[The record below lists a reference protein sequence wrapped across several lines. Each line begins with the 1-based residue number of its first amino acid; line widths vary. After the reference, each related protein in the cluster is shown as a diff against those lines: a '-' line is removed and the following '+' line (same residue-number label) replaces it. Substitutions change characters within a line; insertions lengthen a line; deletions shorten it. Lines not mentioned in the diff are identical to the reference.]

1 MKKSNT
7 SAVVIIPPKKIWTPI
22 QEIRKRYDRHINNW
36 MPHITLIYPFVSE
49 DEYSSIEKEF
59 SDKCSEIK
67 QFEIT
72 LNSFH
77 SFNHKRQQYT
87 MWLNPEPINLI
98 QKLQAQILRIVPKF
112 NDVNKYKNGFIPHLS
127 VGQIVGKNNLNNVIN
142 DLQNNWTT
150 LTWQIRKICFISRK
164 KSKTS
169 RFEIVKQLNFKQNN

>member
-22 QEIRKRYDRHINNW
+22 QEIRKKYDRHVNNW
-36 MPHITLIYPFVSE
+36 MPHITLLYPFVSE

-59 SDKCSEIK
+59 SEKCCEIK
-67 QFEIT
+67 PFEIA
-72 LNSFH
+72 LNTFH
-77 SFNHKRQQYT
+77 YFNHKRQRYT

-98 QKLQAQILRIVPKF
+98 QKIQAQILKIVPKF

-127 VGQIVGKNNLNNVIN
+127 VGQITGKTNLKSVIN
-142 DLQNNWTT
+142 ELQNNWTA
-150 LTWQIRKICFISRK
+150 LTCHLKKIYFISRK

-169 RFEIVKQLNFKQNN
+169 RFEIIKQFNFKQNN